1 MNANETFKV
10 RTADERKA
18 EFDAFLKRL
27 DDKYRA
33 QAYEL
38 AKDIEAFMDENPE
51 RTCWR
56 VFLTPNICN
65 DRTRAHLKTLY
76 RDAGFSVE
84 FPSGNAID
92 ISRK

>member
-10 RTADERKA
+10 KTADERKA
-18 EFDAFLKRL
+18 EFDAYLKRL

-33 QAYEL
+33 QAYKL
-38 AKDIEAFMDENPE
+38 AKDIEAFMDNNPE
-51 RTCWR
+51 KTFWR
-56 VFLTPNICN
+56 VLLTPDLCN
-65 DRTRAHLKTLY
+65 DRTRAHLETLY

-84 FPSGNAID
+84 FSCKNAIE

>member
-10 RTADERKA
+10 KTADERKA
-18 EFDAFLKRL
+18 EFDAYQKKL
-27 DDKYRA
+27 DDEDRA

-38 AKDIEAFMDENPE
+38 AKDIEAFMDNNPE
-51 RTCWR
+51 KIVWE
-56 VFLTPNICN
+56 VILNADLCN

-76 RDAGFSVE
+76 SDAGFSAKFYCRNVIE
-84 FPSGNAID
+84 